1 MYLLLIGRY
10 CPKQRNIFALNKTK
24 KKEGRIEKHIQTHL
38 VGKKHTKTVGP
49 LREGRVEIYEPL
61 SKKQRSRKEVS
72 GL

>member
-49 LREGRVEIYEPL
+49 LREGRVEIHEPL
-61 SKKQRSRKEVS
+61 REAAKKKFIH
-72 GL
+72 